1 MLILGGYLGLIQ
13 LVGTAKE
20 SRTAMHLQPHQH
32 QQPEPRLASLS
43 RTVLYMLTKV
53 PQSPQANQLL
63 KHMLIL

>member
-20 SRTAMHLQPHQH
+20 SHTAMHLQPHQH
-32 QQPEPRLASLS
+32 RQPEHRLAWLS
-43 RTVLYMLTKV
+43 KTVLYMLTKV
-53 PQSPQANQLL
+53 PQSHQANQLL